1 VKRSVR
7 LRRSRGLFAA
17 IIAVSALVVSVGS
30 PVLGSSDRALAAT
43 AAIRIVGNCTG
54 ATYTTIQ
61 SAVNAAADGDT
72 IQVCLGTYPE
82 QVVIGKNNLTL
93 QSQTP
98 YSQTSPGATIQAPP
112 ALPATQQSAIVHVAG
127 VTGVTITGF
136 TIRGPGT
143 TNCGSIGYGVLV
155 DGGGSAIVT
164 ENHITAIRDNPPLSG
179 CQNGHAIGA
188 GLTNPNTGA
197 TSPGSVNAT
206 GNRIDDY
213 QKGGINVR
221 GVGSV
226 NMISGNTIVGAGPTP
241 AIGQNAIQISR
252 SASATVTGNTIS
264 GSAYSGPQNV
274 SATGILVF
282 GPIGDVLVSQNT
294 VLRSDIGIGVFSVA
308 TNTLRVRDNTVTAG
322 DYGIYVDTS
331 SNVRV
336 ENNTVVGPEIFG
348 VYAGTDARGNTF
360 QNNRAGGTTGEGH
373 YDCRDRSNGSE
384 TAGTANTW
392 TGNTGD
398 TRAPEGIC
406 SLPLVI
412 DVPPVIVLPLE
423 PGAGPPTT
431 GGPVAER
438 AANHIVARMR
448 NEQLRTCLIE
458 VRSVGSGRVL
468 VARGIA
474 RAPARGGGRLI
485 LKVGIRPQ
493 GKKLLTKHF
502 GGVVVDVRALCRS
515 TLAAHRRVKR
525 VRAVLV
531 IEHVVTPPGSW
542 VPDHPILLPK
552 GVRFVQRLQQRMI
565 QIRAIRCD
573 GYTATYIPSPMDP
586 PTLSMQRAAVVCGL
600 LKRAGVTV
608 RPRLYAH
615 GRANPIATNANEAG
629 MRQNRRVA
637 VTFVH
642 PLLRRP

>member
-1 VKRSVR
+1 MKRSAR

-17 IIAVSALVVSVGS
+17 IIAVSALVVSLGS
-30 PVLGSSDRALAAT
+30 PGLGSSDRALAAT
-43 AAIRIVGNCTG
+43 AAIRIVGTCTG
-54 ATYTTIQ
+54 ATDATINGAITA
-61 SAVNAAADGDT
+61 AVSGDT
-72 IQVCLGTYPE
+72 IQVCDGTYSE
-82 QVVIGKNNLTL
+82 QVTIPASKNNLTL
-93 QSQTP
+93 QSQNP
-98 YSQTSPGATIQAPP
+98 LGATIKAPSTP
-112 ALPATQQSAIVHVAG
+112 PGNPRYAIVHVDGAQR
-127 VTGVTITGF
+127 VTISGF
-136 TIRGPGT
+136 TISGPGT
-143 TNCGSIGYGVLV
+143 GDCGSIGYGVLV
-155 DGGGSAIVT
+155 DGGGSAT
-164 ENHITAIRDNPPLSG
+164 ATANHITAILGHSAPPLCG
-179 CQNGHAIGA
+179 NQNGVGIGA
-188 GLTNPNTGA
+188 GCCLGTPDASSGTVTA
-197 TSPGSVNAT
+197 TD
-206 GNRIDDY
+206 NRIDDY
-213 QKGGINVR
+213 QKGGIDLR
-221 GVGSV
+221 GADSV
-226 NMISGNTIVGAGPTP
+226 ATLTGNTIRGAGPTS
-241 AIGQNAIQISR
+241 AIAQNGIQISR
-252 SASATVTGNTIS
+252 GARATVTENTVSRNAYTGN
-264 GSAYSGPQNV
+264 NV
-274 SATGILVF
+274 ATGLLA
-282 GPIGDVLVSQNT
+282 IGQVGQVVVSQNQMLDND
-294 VLRSDIGIGVFSVA
+294 VGIYAGTQTSSVV
-308 TNTLRVRDNTVTAG
+308 VRGNAITRG
-322 DYGIYVDTS
+322 IYGIIVDQA
-331 SNVRV
+331 SNVSV
-336 ENNTVVGPEIFG
+336 ERNTVVR
-348 VYAGTDARGNTF
+348 AGTFGLYATEDAKGNTF
-360 QNNRAGGTTGEGH
+360 EDNAASGTTGEGNF
-373 YDCRDRSNGSE
+373 DCRDESKGSA
-384 TAGTANTW
+384 TADTANTW
-392 TGNTGD
+392 KGNTGD
-398 TRAPEGIC
+398 TRSPDGVC

-431 GGPVAER
+431 GPVAER

-458 VRSVGSGRVL
+458 VRSVGSGGVL

-552 GVRFVQRLQQRMI
+552 GVRFAQRLQRRMI

-642 PLLRRP
+642 PLLRRR